1 MPRFAPLLAAGL
13 LLAPA
18 LLPHSPPAAFAQSDA
33 ADPALAEDA
42 VALIPAEAGVV
53 VRIADPDA
61 ALTHVEDF
69 VGNSAPQFAGFV
81 RQGRAVIGVGVRNPT
96 LSGINLKRP
105 WYLVMLP
112 KADAKPATV
121 YLLPVANAQAA
132 EEAVGPNFTFKTLG
146 TYLAY
151 SEDADALESFGEG
164 GMIAE
169 KLPKG
174 TLEMAADSD
183 ITIFVNAPSL
193 RETYA
198 DAIDDGFARIKEQ
211 AASQAASPEA
221 AQQQEQVFEFLR
233 GVLNDAEGV
242 AIGLSASA
250 DQLTLKKIVQVA
262 AGSDAAKALAAQ
274 KPAKF
279 EILDKLPEGLDGYL
293 AFEGDIKPIVDA
305 AAKLAVEQDPATKN
319 ALMSFAE
326 AGFKAIGGGFGVGGG
341 GDPLFSG
348 VQVTMV
354 DDVAKAKTATDE
366 YLTQADGQ
374 TANGVKTTVE
384 TTGAADV
391 AGLEMTTYAT
401 SIEAVEQT
409 QQAQTGVAFFNM
421 MFDGSLEQKVGFTED
436 AIVQVLAGDDAFAE
450 EVVNHYNGR
459 SGHTNEPLDAAR
471 KLVPATGNLFGAI
484 DLAKVIQ
491 SGLAAAVE
499 SGQLPPQLPLDA
511 ATIRG
516 VDVESSYAVF
526 VVSAADRVLTTT
538 AVLPAATVRSIA
550 DMGTQIQGGAQGF

>member
-198 DAIDDGFARIKEQ
+198 DAIDDGFARVKEQ

-242 AIGLSASA
+242 ADRPLRLRG
-250 DQLTLKKIVQVA
+250 
-262 AGSDAAKALAAQ
+262 
-274 KPAKF
+274 PAH
-279 EILDKLPEGLDGYL
+279 
-293 AFEGDIKPIVDA
+293 
-305 AAKLAVEQDPATKN
+305 
-319 ALMSFAE
+319 
-326 AGFKAIGGGFGVGGG
+326 
-341 GDPLFSG
+341 
-348 VQVTMV
+348 
-354 DDVAKAKTATDE
+354 
-366 YLTQADGQ
+366 
-374 TANGVKTTVE
+374 
-384 TTGAADV
+384 
-391 AGLEMTTYAT
+391 
-401 SIEAVEQT
+401 
-409 QQAQTGVAFFNM
+409 
-421 MFDGSLEQKVGFTED
+421 
-436 AIVQVLAGDDAFAE
+436 AE
-450 EVVNHYNGR
+450 EDRAGR
-459 SGHTNEPLDAAR
+459 RRL
-471 KLVPATGNLFGAI
+471 
-484 DLAKVIQ
+484 
-491 SGLAAAVE
+491 
-499 SGQLPPQLPLDA
+499 
-511 ATIRG
+511 
-516 VDVESSYAVF
+516 
-526 VVSAADRVLTTT
+526 
-538 AVLPAATVRSIA
+538 
-550 DMGTQIQGGAQGF
+550 